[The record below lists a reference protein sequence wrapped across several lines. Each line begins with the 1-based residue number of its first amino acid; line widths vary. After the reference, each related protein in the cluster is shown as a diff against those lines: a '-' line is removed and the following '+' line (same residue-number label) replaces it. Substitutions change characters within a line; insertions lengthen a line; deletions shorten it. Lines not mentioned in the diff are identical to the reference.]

1 MDHVWRWG
9 STKVNCIVQIVNNH
23 FFCLESNV
31 RLKCKYDVIPCDL
44 HQCKFLQGEMR
55 HALPTEEIKP
65 HIEDWRG
72 MASNFPVAIE
82 AVGKVDF
89 IERVLAY

>member
-1 MDHVWRWG
+1 
-9 STKVNCIVQIVNNH
+9 
-23 FFCLESNV
+23 
-31 RLKCKYDVIPCDL
+31 
-44 HQCKFLQGEMR
+44 MR
-55 HALPTEEIKP
+55 HALPAEEIKP

-72 MASNFPVAIE
+72 VASNFPVAIE

>member
-1 MDHVWRWG
+1 
-9 STKVNCIVQIVNNH
+9 
-23 FFCLESNV
+23 
-31 RLKCKYDVIPCDL
+31 
-44 HQCKFLQGEMR
+44 MR
-55 HALPTEEIKP
+55 KALPTKEIKP

-72 MASNFPVAIE
+72 VGSNFTVAIE